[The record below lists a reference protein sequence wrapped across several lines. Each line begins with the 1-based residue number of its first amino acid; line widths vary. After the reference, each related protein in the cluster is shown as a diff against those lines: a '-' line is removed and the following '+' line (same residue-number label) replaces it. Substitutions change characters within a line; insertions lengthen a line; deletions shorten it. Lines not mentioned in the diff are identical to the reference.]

1 MSSNCALRTMTALIV
16 AFGTLAAAGAFP
28 GPAPRQEPGPSSPD
42 VQQVSW
48 DGWLEA
54 KANAEKRDA
63 EGDYVGALQY
73 YLEYIR
79 QAEGLDSPP
88 RVAWGKNNAAYMI
101 IKMYR
106 QDHTVDLTPAKK
118 LLEEGLAVEGAT
130 EDCRQIMA
138 KNLEYVKSAL
148 RTMH

>member
-1 MSSNCALRTMTALIV
+1 M
-16 AFGTLAAAGAFP
+16 
-28 GPAPRQEPGPSSPD
+28 
-42 VQQVSW
+42 
-48 DGWLEA
+48 
-54 KANAEKRDA
+54 
-63 EGDYVGALQY
+63 
-73 YLEYIR
+73 
-79 QAEGLDSPP
+79 DSPP